1 MFAERCRCARCS
13 LLLSAVFMALC
24 RVDSGPG
31 KEDRSAMVW
40 QKERRSA
47 LSSGVRRMSIIMRR
61 SRWKVARSAAK

>member
-1 MFAERCRCARCS
+1 MLAIRWRCARCS
-13 LLLSAVFMALC
+13 FVLSAVLMADW
-24 RVDSGPG
+24 RVESGPG
-31 KEDRSAMVW
+31 KEDRSAMLW